1 MITRVSLPIRV
12 QSRAKK
18 KSRITFV
25 SQLRIAIWLIGTIFV
40 CSPNLAK
47 TATSHIAK
55 YPLPT
60 ILTETYWPGIGTLHS
75 AVQTSPSASC
85 RTWSPHIGFCLWSFR
100 IPTRTSKF
108 DNGLEKLP
116 EKKVIYERR
125 EVLAVQ
131 QVQEDI
137 FDIEILRWKSSRTG
151 DCKQHVAICALVC
164 SICSHFVTRDF
175 RVAPGWKAFLDF
187 FAGFVLMANHR
198 ECVGQSRLLQRK
210 FFIRHWFTSD
220 WEGSKVSLLLRLKTE
235 QGDNQQNP

>member
-1 MITRVSLPIRV
+1 M
-12 QSRAKK
+12 QSKAKK
-18 KSRITFV
+18 KSRIAFV
-25 SQLRIAIWLIGTIFV
+25 SQLRIAIRLIGPIFV

-131 QVQEDI
+131 QAQEDI

-164 SICSHFVTRDF
+164 SICSHFVTKDF

-198 ECVGQSRLLQRK
+198 ECVGQGCYSASFSLDTDLQATEKVQKWACYFAWRQ
-210 FFIRHWFTSD
+210 
-220 WEGSKVSLLLRLKTE
+220 SKVITNKPLNAHQSFI
-235 QGDNQQNP
+235 